1 MKESLFKSIIDI
13 MAFFDFEKVA
23 EIEETCFGRKCE
35 NEDDKL
41 VYIIKEY
48 VSKNLYEY
56 AKKFSDKDCNY
67 WTDGDYHL
75 HFEYVYDEDEPYM
88 ELKYIPIS
96 WGEK

>member
-23 EIEETCFGRKCE
+23 KIEETFFNEFCE
-35 NEDDKL
+35 NDDDEL
-41 VYIIKEY
+41 INVIKEFAIE
-48 VSKNLYEY
+48 NLYTC
-56 AKKFSDKDCNY
+56 AKEFSDKKYNC
-67 WTDGDYHL
+67 WLESKYHL
-75 HFEYVYDEDEPYM
+75 HFEYVYDKDEPYM